1 MRTIPLLLVLSAS
14 LALLSGCG
22 QSPSEPREE
31 FNPVGSVSFSYQGSR
46 AGVYHAAGEMQLQSG
61 GIPQLGTGATAFQQE
76 NLLSVFG
83 FRSQSVSRGDF
94 FSLVLGEVREPGS
107 FPLDPLACQQQ
118 AFAQCRSG
126 FFIPDLDP
134 AEFRESIDLASLAD
148 RTYVMVLGNVTV
160 TARTPMRVRGTF
172 QGVAFRANTQVAQNM
187 IIISAGQFDLPVR
200 PQ

>member
-1 MRTIPLLLVLSAS
+1 MRTIALLLAS
-14 LALLSGCG
+14 IAAVALLSGCSR
-22 QSPSEPREE
+22 SPSEPQEE

-46 AGVYHAAGEMQLQSG
+46 AGVYHAAGEMQIQSG
-61 GIPQLGTGATAFQQE
+61 GLPQPGTGATAFQQE
-76 NLLSVFG
+76 NLLSLFA
-83 FRSQSVSRGDF
+83 FRSQSASRGDF
-94 FSLVLGEVREPGS
+94 FSMVLGEVGEPGS
-107 FPLDPLACQQQ
+107 FALDPLACQQQ
-118 AFAQCRSG
+118 VFAQCRSG

-134 AEFRESIDLASLAD
+134 AELGEAADLTAVVD

-187 IIISAGQFDLPVR
+187 IIISGGQFDLPVR